1 MDKNGSV
8 TLNKQ
13 NFQFRSIQIC
23 NAAKENSAPTNFYEI
38 FLKTEQSI
46 YNLRNTT
53 EYNIPLVKTVYNGL
67 ESLFYFSPKLWNILS
82 VEYEEIESLLEFKTK
97 IKC

>member
-13 NFQFRSIQIC
+13 SFQFRSIQMC
-23 NAAKENSAPTNFYEI
+23 NVAKENSAPTKFCEI